1 MIYTVEV
8 RKKLDAILKAFE
20 EYIDQQD
27 YFDIIYSKK
36 IGYVWIVV
44 DHPGDAGAE
53 ALDTPKKML
62 DRLFNEII
70 NDVVNDA
77 ENKTHIPNAL
87 TLSEWEENEARR
99 RIAAMLSMLT
109 EDKDSYLQFMD
120 NYLRAYQENNG
131 HIGEPDKL

>member
-1 MIYTVEV
+1 MKRKVVLLIYTVEV
-8 RKKLDAILKAFE
+8 RKKLVDVFLKAFE
-20 EYIDQQD
+20 ECIDQQD
-27 YFDIIYSKK
+27 CFDIVYSKK

-44 DHPGDAGAE
+44 DHAGAE

-87 TLSEWEENEARR
+87 TCPSGRKTKRVAGLPRCFQCS
-99 RIAAMLSMLT
+99 
-109 EDKDSYLQFMD
+109 
-120 NYLRAYQENNG
+120 LRTRTATCNS
-131 HIGEPDKL
+131 